1 MIINV
6 CRIERKYGFFSR
18 MDACSYVLNVFDD
31 GNVLSIVTDSSPH
44 GTHVAG
50 ITAAHHPEVCLH
62 LLEKNHLAWV
72 TDKCLIPS
80 HSVDGSLKF
89 YLSFVK
95 KLFSCSLTAG
105 GTRGAQS
112 YKSPRAKCLILMCI
126 SAWWLGAT
134 TEWSGTRSSDCF
146 M

>member
-50 ITAAHHPEVCLH
+50 ITAAHHPEEP
-62 LLEKNHLAWV
+62 LLNGVA
-72 TDKCLIPS
+72 P
-80 HSVDGSLKF
+80 
-89 YLSFVK
+89 
-95 KLFSCSLTAG
+95 
-105 GTRGAQS
+105 GAQIVS
-112 YKSPRAKCLILMCI
+112 CKIGDSRLGGMETGTGLTRAIIAVIEVQFNGLSRGYFIYVFVWPCNAGAPSVVIMVIL
-126 SAWWLGAT
+126 
-134 TEWSGTRSSDCF
+134 
-146 M
+146 